1 MKKILITG
9 AGSGLGRGTA
19 IGLAQAGHQVTATT
33 QIWPQVTQLRNEVEE
48 LGLTGQ
54 ITVDKL
60 DVLDPRDR
68 QKAARW
74 DFDTFVSNAGTGDGG
89 PMAEIPVDL
98 VRRTFETNVFSNL
111 VLTQQVIRKFVDAG
125 TPGRVVIVSSMGG
138 MLTAYGLGAY
148 CASKH
153 ALEAIAATLRDEL
166 ADTGI
171 TVQTINPG
179 AYNTGFN
186 DRLGESTFEWHDD
199 SVNFTREAD
208 LRATFDEI
216 MKGQY
221 DPQGMID
228 HMVAVIGA
236 DDGKYRN
243 VWPPETEEL
252 IKQVQATA
260 WTRQAG

>member
-33 QIWPQVTQLRNEVEE
+33 QIWPQVTQLRNQAEE

-68 QKAARW
+68 HKAARW

-111 VLTQQVIRKFVDAG
+111 ALTQQVIRKFVDA
-125 TPGRVVIVSSMGG
+125 
-138 MLTAYGLGAY
+138 A
-148 CASKH
+148 
-153 ALEAIAATLRDEL
+153 
-166 ADTGI
+166 
-171 TVQTINPG
+171 
-179 AYNTGFN
+179 
-186 DRLGESTFEWHDD
+186 
-199 SVNFTREAD
+199 
-208 LRATFDEI
+208 
-216 MKGQY
+216 
-221 DPQGMID
+221 
-228 HMVAVIGA
+228 
-236 DDGKYRN
+236 
-243 VWPPETEEL
+243 PP
-252 IKQVQATA
+252 
-260 WTRQAG
+260 AGS